1 MDGILIR
8 LPVMMDE
15 SKAEARWLAP
25 KLRCTQCR
33 GSCEEYGLG
42 IRCSGC
48 GKIYE
53 FHDGILDF
61 TNPDSHTQLDNID
74 YDYVYN
80 IDIQQSFPYF
90 EGLKSRVKPAMDGH
104 HGCVVE
110 IGSGTGFISVP
121 MIGSL
126 SYDSMVLT
134 DVSQKML
141 RQCKQKVAAHS
152 KFAKP
157 ETQLAYLAL
166 DGNAFSFG
174 ANAIDLAIGHG
185 VLHHIL
191 DWKGFIRSLH
201 NSLTENGVA
210 VFVEPNYKFHVAL
223 SLMFNA
229 LMGSGLARPHWG
241 SDLDH
246 LLAFHQGLHCCW
258 KLRNEPEFVRQL
270 EDKHMFDRTDT
281 LQTLNDLGFKADVL
295 AAYGR
300 EFPSVKMAGYL
311 NEMKVSSQNQVLTL
325 DFLRSQQTIFAEVLD
340 KECLASANI
349 YVLEKIA
356 RCTPKLDKSESA
368 TNSAWKILEDE
379 MPSDRRE
386 TQVRIERVESEQG
399 SDRIRVTGWI
409 FSSVPIKKV
418 IVQGQDAIG
427 FVKDVRTD
435 VLDTFRGKFAY
446 PIENLLFSGFQTSWF
461 RSPPGNSLGL
471 QAIFVDDK
479 QSVLISAEM
488 PRSRTMPLRALNKV
502 VRSLRDRGF
511 WATGSKVLQVSSNLL
526 RKRKPGNY
534 AH

>member
-8 LPVMMDE
+8 LPVMSDE

-33 GSCEEYGLG
+33 GSCEEDGLG

-90 EGLKSRVKPAMDGH
+90 EELKSRVKPAMDGH

-191 DWKGFIRSLH
+191 DWKGFIRGVGAGFGS
-201 NSLTENGVA
+201 NQSNGLDL
-210 VFVEPNYKFHVAL
+210 FQRTHQESNR
-223 SLMFNA
+223 
-229 LMGSGLARPHWG
+229 SGA
-241 SDLDH
+241 
-246 LLAFHQGLHCCW
+246 
-258 KLRNEPEFVRQL
+258 
-270 EDKHMFDRTDT
+270 
-281 LQTLNDLGFKADVL
+281 
-295 AAYGR
+295 GR
-300 EFPSVKMAGYL
+300 Y
-311 NEMKVSSQNQVLTL
+311 
-325 DFLRSQQTIFAEVLD
+325 
-340 KECLASANI
+340 
-349 YVLEKIA
+349 
-356 RCTPKLDKSESA
+356 
-368 TNSAWKILEDE
+368 
-379 MPSDRRE
+379 
-386 TQVRIERVESEQG
+386 
-399 SDRIRVTGWI
+399 RIR
-409 FSSVPIKKV
+409 
-418 IVQGQDAIG
+418 
-427 FVKDVRTD
+427 
-435 VLDTFRGKFAY
+435 
-446 PIENLLFSGFQTSWF
+446 
-461 RSPPGNSLGL
+461 
-471 QAIFVDDK
+471 
-479 QSVLISAEM
+479 
-488 PRSRTMPLRALNKV
+488 
-502 VRSLRDRGF
+502 
-511 WATGSKVLQVSSNLL
+511 
-526 RKRKPGNY
+526 
-534 AH
+534 